1 MYNLHLLAW
10 HGNKSDDLKPFSQFP
25 NLFSSGFFPSGIVT
39 HENHPSITTSN
50 SNFLWYIFD
59 IYQLTFSTDSED
71 EELHS
76 ICYQTLLDQE
86 LVLKKM
92 TAAVH
97 KRWRER
103 AGRKSALTVSSS
115 CLGTPSPGTSG
126 TCTGLMQE

>member
-1 MYNLHLLAW
+1 MELLV
-10 HGNKSDDLKPFSQFP
+10 KP
-25 NLFSSGFFPSGIVT
+25 LVMGG
-39 HENHPSITTSN
+39 
-50 SNFLWYIFD
+50 
-59 IYQLTFSTDSED
+59 ED
-71 EELHS
+71 EDLHS

-115 CLGTPSPGTSG
+115 CLGTPSRGT
-126 TCTGLMQE
+126 